1 MGAQVEA
8 ATGGQDVISFCG
20 GLRAVLAAV
29 GIPLQKALSSSLQPS
44 CIDDLPKLQ
53 TDHHRDGDAAV
64 TLAGGTGGLHLSQRL
79 SSEQQGQQPEWT
91 QGNPAGGGVA
101 VLEGAQQNL
110 PGSAK
115 DQVGFGTVMLAAS
128 AQHLP
133 GISQGPAQ
141 HLHSICPASAL
152 CTALHSFWTAGKPE
166 QLTYNLGLFATYCTD
181 HCSQVG
187 LPVCEHY
194 LP

>member
-29 GIPLQKALSSSLQPS
+29 GIPLQKALSSSLKPS

-64 TLAGGTGGLHLSQRL
+64 TFAGGTGGLHLSERL
-79 SSEQQGQQPEWT
+79 SSEQQGQPEWT

-115 DQVGFGTVMLAAS
+115 DQVGFGAVMPGSICPASPKHLPSICLAS
-128 AQHLP
+128 AEHLHS
-133 GISQGPAQ
+133 ICTASAQ
-141 HLHSICPASAL
+141 HLHSICTASAQHL
-152 CTALHSFWTAGKPE
+152 PSAQHCTAFGPSAQHCTAFG
-166 QLTYNLGLFATYCTD
+166 QQANR
-181 HCSQVG
+181 SN
-187 LPVCEHY
+187 
-194 LP
+194 